1 MERIEIFEKNVPN
14 IGLFTRTATQGEEIE
29 LVKEFIE
36 FYCDKFLKDN
46 KVNNLAVFVEPRV
59 SSGFPDIEF
68 STYSPDILDNCSK
81 EREKLDIYDLKVL
94 SHFILSKGCTG
105 EQLINTLKLPEKQ
118 ILKSIECLIDAK
130 MIIRVNGKWKAEKLK
145 NIYSIKKLVSV
156 EAKISDMKKVAEQ
169 SLINTWFASQSYA
182 LTNIERPQEVTLN
195 NFQKQGVGLYC
206 KRNGFRKVV
215 EAQKLAL
222 PSSYLSLQFNE
233 WIGKSVASGC

>member
-36 FYCDKFLKDN
+36 FYCDRFLKNN

-59 SSGFPDIEF
+59 SSGFPDIVF
-68 STYSPDILDNCSK
+68 ATYSPDILENWSK
-81 EREKLDIYDLKVL
+81 KREKLDIYDLKVL

-130 MIIRVNGKWKAEKLK
+130 MITRVNGKWKAEKLK

>member
-1 MERIEIFEKNVPN
+1 
-14 IGLFTRTATQGEEIE
+14 
-29 LVKEFIE
+29 
-36 FYCDKFLKDN
+36 
-46 KVNNLAVFVEPRV
+46 
-59 SSGFPDIEF
+59 
-68 STYSPDILDNCSK
+68 
-81 EREKLDIYDLKVL
+81 
-94 SHFILSKGCTG
+94 
-105 EQLINTLKLPEKQ
+105 
-118 ILKSIECLIDAK
+118 

-233 WIGKSVASGC
+233 WIGKSVASVC

>member
-36 FYCDKFLKDN
+36 FYCDRFLKNN

-59 SSGFPDIEF
+59 SSGFPDIVF
-68 STYSPDILDNCSK
+68 ATYSPDILENWSK

-118 ILKSIECLIDAK
+118 ILKSIECLMDAK
-130 MIIRVNGKWKAEKLK
+130 MITRVNGKWKAEKLK

>member
-36 FYCDKFLKDN
+36 FYCDRFLKNN

-59 SSGFPDIEF
+59 SSGFPDIVF
-68 STYSPDILDNCSK
+68 ATYSPDILENWSK

-130 MIIRVNGKWKAEKLK
+130 MITRVNGKWKAEKLK

-195 NFQKQGVGLYC
+195 NFQKQDHH
-206 KRNGFRKVV
+206 
-215 EAQKLAL
+215 
-222 PSSYLSLQFNE
+222 
-233 WIGKSVASGC
+233 

>member
-1 MERIEIFEKNVPN
+1 MERIEIFEHNIPN

-36 FYCDKFLKDN
+36 YYCSKFLKDN
-46 KVNNLAVFVEPRV
+46 KVYNLAVFIEPRV
-59 SSGFPDIEF
+59 SSGFPDIVF
-68 STYSPDILDNCSK
+68 ATYSPDIMENWSK
-81 EREKLDIYDLKVL
+81 EREKLDIFDLKVL
-94 SHFILSKGCTG
+94 SHLYLSKGCTG

-130 MIIRVNGKWKAEKLK
+130 MIMRVNGKWKVEKLK
-145 NIYSIKKLVSV
+145 KIYSIKKLVTV
-156 EAKISDMKKVAEQ
+156 EAKINDMKKVAEQ

-182 LTNIERPQEVTLN
+182 LTNIEKPQEGTLN
-195 NFQKQGVGLYC
+195 NFQRQGVGLYC
-206 KRNGFRKVV
+206 KGNGFRKVV

-233 WIGKSVASGC
+233 WIGKSIADEC